1 MKEREMSGPI
11 THPGII
17 VGVDG
22 SPASNTAVSWAAR
35 DARIRNA
42 ALTVVHVL
50 PPREAWPRTPR
61 PIDVGPWL
69 EKQGTQVIADA
80 IKIAEES
87 TKQSGRAQINSELF
101 FSATVPTLVNLNRAH
116 ARATTRPNNRK

>member
-1 MKEREMSGPI
+1 VLVDPSLFAAWRQTAAVTSRLALMSQ
-11 THPGII
+11 
-17 VGVDG
+17 
-22 SPASNTAVSWAAR
+22 
-35 DARIRNA
+35 
-42 ALTVVHVL
+42 
-50 PPREAWPRTPR
+50 
-61 PIDVGPWL
+61 IDVGPWL
-69 EKQGTQVIADA
+69 EKQGNQVIADA